1 LEGPVSTIAFPR
13 CLDALEPGRENWLS
27 VQAAI
32 VAVVELRAD
41 QGHPL
46 AILPSRYNR
55 AMETIQQRL
64 AEASQL
70 HRSGHVADAEKIY
83 REVLAENPGFPD
95 ALHLLGI
102 LAHQQGRLDEA
113 GDLLMQAVETQ
124 PERPGFHIGL
134 GRLLA
139 DRGQWGD
146 AAAAFR
152 RALSLQPKA
161 AECCYL
167 LGRVLVED
175 GKLEEAVRAFEACVR
190 LAPHHLGAW
199 NQLGRRLVELERF
212 DAAIVAYQAIVAA
225 KPDNRI
231 GWQNLGNIQLHQR
244 RFDEAESAFSRAVG
258 IDPRVAEGW
267 YGIGA
272 SRSGAGR
279 SDAAAEALSEALQR
293 DPDHVPSLLE
303 MARLERDAGRFVE
316 ALRHLQHAEAQEED
330 NLSVQFE
337 LGATLYLLGRK
348 EEATLA
354 LRRAIADPEHQVD
367 AWRLLAQ
374 MRRIDAPGSEEESAL
389 RALLHREQLD
399 DDKRAGLH
407 FALGKICDERGD
419 YQEAFASYAAA
430 NEIQLEKQRLD
441 HDDLSGFVDAMIDAF
456 PAPIFSNSEP
466 GGSDSEL
473 PVFVLGMPRSGTT
486 LAEQI
491 IRAHP
496 NADGVGEI
504 KAMSEIF
511 NQRFGDAGLRSQL
524 AAAVAALTA
533 DDRAALATE
542 YLQQIET
549 IAAPGASR
557 VVDKL
562 PFNFNYIGF
571 LRLLFPRAR
580 IVHCVRDPMDNC
592 LSLFFGFFVTRA
604 YVFND
609 LEDIGFVYA
618 QYSRLMQHWNSCDIG
633 PIHTLRYESLVGA
646 PEKEVRS
653 LLDFLQLDWDPGCLE
668 FHEQGSAVKTL
679 SAWQVREPI
688 YSRSVGRWRNYEPWL
703 EPLRVTLVKHGL
715 AN

>member
-1 LEGPVSTIAFPR
+1 MCAGQV
-13 CLDALEPGRENWLS
+13 
-27 VQAAI
+27 
-32 VAVVELRAD
+32 
-41 QGHPL
+41 HPFT
-46 AILPSRYNR
+46 ILPSRYNR
-55 AMETIQQRL
+55 AMETIQHRL
-64 AEASQL
+64 GEASQM
-70 HRSGHVADAEKIY
+70 HRSGRVAEAEKIY
-83 REVLAENPGFPD
+83 REVLAENPGQAD

-102 LAHQQGRLDEA
+102 LAHQEGRLDEA
-113 GDLLMQAVETQ
+113 ASLLSQAVETQ
-124 PERPGFHIGL
+124 PERPGFHIGH

-152 RALSLQPKA
+152 HALSLQPKA
-161 AECCYL
+161 PECCYL

-175 GKLEEAVRAFEACVR
+175 GKPEEAVRAFEACVR

-231 GWQNLGNIQLHQR
+231 GWQNLGNLQLHQR
-244 RFDEAESAFSRAVG
+244 RFAEAESAFARAVG
-258 IDPRVAEGW
+258 IDPRLAEGW

-272 SRSGAGR
+272 SRSGAGK
-279 SDAAAEALSEALQR
+279 SDAAAEALAEALSR
-293 DPDHVPSLLE
+293 DPDHVASLLE
-303 MARLERDAGRFVE
+303 LARLERDAGSFGA
-316 ALRHLQHAEAQEED
+316 ALARLQHAEGQD
-330 NLSVQFE
+330 PDSLPVQFE

-348 EEATLA
+348 AEATEA
-354 LRRAIADPEHQVD
+354 LRRATADPEHEAD

-374 MRRIDAPGSEEESAL
+374 MRRFDTPGSEEESAI
-389 RALLHREQLD
+389 RAVLHRGELD
-399 DDKRAGLH
+399 DDKRTGLH

-430 NEIQLEKQRLD
+430 NEIQHQNQRLD
-441 HDDLSGFVDAMIDAF
+441 RDDLSEFVDAMIDAF
-456 PAPIFSNSEP
+456 PASLFNDAEH

-496 NADGVGEI
+496 DADGVGEI
-504 KAMSEIF
+504 KAMSDIF

-524 AAAVAALTA
+524 AAAVAALDA
-533 DDRAALATE
+533 ADRAALATD
-542 YLQQIET
+542 YLQQVEA
-549 IAAPGASR
+549 IADPGASR

-571 LRLLFPRAR
+571 LRLLFPKAR
-580 IVHCVRDPMDNC
+580 IVHCTRDPMDNC
-592 LSLFFGFFVTRA
+592 LSLFFGFFATRA

-618 QYSRLMQHWNSCDIG
+618 QYSRLMQHWSTCDIG
-633 PIHTLRYESLVGA
+633 PIYTLRYESLVDA
-646 PEKEVRS
+646 PENEVRS
-653 LLDFLQLDWDPGCLE
+653 LLDFLGLDWEPGCLE
-668 FHEQGSAVKTL
+668 FHEQGSAVRTL

-688 YSRSVGRWRNYEPWL
+688 YRRSVGRWRHYEPWL
-703 EPLRVTLVKHGL
+703 EPLRVKLAKHGL
-715 AN
+715 TD